1 MFLQKFVQSAARGGF
16 AAWRRGATSFAAA
29 IGLSF
34 AVGAATVDLAKL
46 SGDVIL
52 ADGDPFVDT
61 PSELPGREDF
71 FEPAVIGTSALGDW
85 TSAVEL
91 EGDGSGVWY
100 LPSDE
105 SANFFRLR
113 LTEK

>member
-34 AVGAATVDLAKL
+34 AVGAATVDLAEL

-52 ADGDPFVDT
+52 ADGD
-61 PSELPGREDF
+61 
-71 FEPAVIGTSALGDW
+71 
-85 TSAVEL
+85 
-91 EGDGSGVWY
+91 GVWY
-100 LPSDE
+100 LPSGE

>member
-34 AVGAATVDLAKL
+34 AVGAATVDLAEL
-46 SGDVIL
+46 TGDVIL

-61 PSELPGREDF
+61 PSELLGREGF
-71 FEPAVIGTSALGDW
+71 FETTVIGSSALNDW
-85 TSAVEL
+85 TSPVEL
-91 EGDGSGVWY
+91 EDDGSGTWG
-100 LPSDE
+100 LPTGAL
-105 SANFFRLR
+105 ANFFRLR